1 MNVQISD
8 TWSDKQKPEKNKYP
22 ADADHENKFQ
32 KSHFS
37 NSEQHFLTSNKGKQS
52 THTEQPDLFN
62 QKNDPQ
68 KYFKQKNNV

>member
-1 MNVQISD
+1 MC
-8 TWSDKQKPEKNKYP
+8 KYP
-22 ADADHENKFQ
+22 THDLISRNLKRTNIRQMQIMKINFK

-37 NSEQHFLTSNKGKQS
+37 NFEQLFLTSNKGKQS